1 MAHIKHPARFVA
13 FVLFFLSLLIGQNA
27 MAQDRTWQPVGNNVV
42 KQQPAS
48 KRITGEIIGGL
59 VGAAPALAI
68 GAIFG
73 RFASDRQMHKNYQD
87 ENQFSNFQRT
97 FLIAALLT
105 PMTEALAV
113 HMVGDHS
120 GSMGK
125 GWTPY
130 AGAAVGGVVG
140 GGLGVLGFLDD
151 DKTGMLTIWG
161 GAAAGA
167 LIGALLWYEL
177 SNLSES
183 NKAISNVR
191 PVVSV
196 SDQYSSI
203 GVGFDF

>member
-1 MAHIKHPARFVA
+1 MAFIKHSTRFAA
-13 FVLFFLSLLIGQNA
+13 FILFCLSLLLCQNA
-27 MAQDRTWQPVGNNVV
+27 MAQDRTWQPVRNHQVR
-42 KQQPAS
+42 QQPAS

-59 VGAAPALAI
+59 VGVAPALGI

-73 RFASDRQMHKNYQD
+73 RFASDRQISKNYQD
-87 ENQFSNFQRT
+87 KNQFSNFQRT
-97 FLIAALLT
+97 FLIAAVLT

-130 AGAAVGGVVG
+130 AGAAVGGVAG
-140 GGLGVLGFLDD
+140 GGLGVLGFLKDTD
-151 DKTGMLTIWG
+151 TGMLTLWAG
-161 GAAAGA
+161 SAAGA

-177 SNLSES
+177 SNLSEK

-196 SDQYSSI
+196 SDQYTSV